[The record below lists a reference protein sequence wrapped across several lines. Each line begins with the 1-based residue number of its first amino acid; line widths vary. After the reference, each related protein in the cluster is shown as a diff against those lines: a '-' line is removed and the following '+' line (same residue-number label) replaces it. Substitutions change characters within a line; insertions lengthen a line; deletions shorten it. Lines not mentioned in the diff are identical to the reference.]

1 LVARHGAALA
11 GAEERSERIN
21 RCVSEHRRPPHEIC
35 DFAGTP
41 GSRRQQRRG

>member
-21 RCVSEHRRPPHEIC
+21 RCVSEHRR
-35 DFAGTP
+35 
-41 GSRRQQRRG
+41 SWRQQRRG